1 METSV
6 LAPLIFS
13 SATNFSKV
21 QVDGFTAVFALLVQ
35 QIDDATKDL
44 RIFVESRH
52 QMKSYLAAFPW
63 ALPGARHKIR
73 AYELHAR
80 PALHFFDF

>member
-1 METSV
+1 METLV

-21 QVDGFTAVFALLVQ
+21 QVDGVTTVFALLVQ
-35 QIDDATKDL
+35 RIDGATKDL

-52 QMKSYLAAFPW
+52 QMKSNVAAFPW
-63 ALPGARHKIR
+63 ALPGARHEIR

-80 PALHFFDF
+80 PALHFCDF